1 MMAPLTSMG
10 SRSPFSIS
18 GQRRPWAASRAV
30 YITPVI
36 RTRSPAFNDSTSA
49 SVSGVRM
56 SLTPSA
62 PVLTLTAFPRR
73 GAPPPFRNLP
83 PSIAPAEPALEPL
96 ESQRDFFVPVR
107 MAFDSVGGGL
117 DGPLRN
123 LPQDRV
129 RRQSRRSKPRDHS
142 VTSF

>member
-49 SVSGVRM
+49 SVSGVWM

-83 PSIAPAEPALEPL
+83 PSITPAEPTLQPL
-96 ESQRDFFVPVR
+96 DSHRDFILPVLI
-107 MAFDSVGGGL
+107 AFHSVEGGL
-117 DGPLRN
+117 DGPQHT
-123 LPQDRV
+123 PQ
-129 RRQSRRSKPRDHS
+129 
-142 VTSF
+142 